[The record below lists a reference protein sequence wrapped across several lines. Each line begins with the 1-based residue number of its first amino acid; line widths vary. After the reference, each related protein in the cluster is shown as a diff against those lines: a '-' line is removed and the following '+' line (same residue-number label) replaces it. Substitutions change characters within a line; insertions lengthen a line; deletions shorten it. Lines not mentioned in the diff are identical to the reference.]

1 MIQKEFIRNEL
12 RYRYPDL
19 TDSIRFPQQS
29 VGRPLLFEA
38 NMKKFGTRI
47 VVVSARE
54 INTLRGMGQS
64 EPLFL
69 CIGTPETEILRQFDV
84 CVLPDF
90 EQPGAV
96 LNFIQRLFD
105 RLDDWTQSLRQAAEA
120 GEGVEELLFR
130 AGEMLQNPV
139 VLLDERGHVVA
150 QSDSTTIVPIEVQIG
165 QYNLSES
172 SIETGIVRKLGN
184 ADALDALA
192 TRLQSGEAAYTL
204 LCAASERPL
213 YASDEIVFESL
224 AGFLRLMLSERAIR
238 LGTQRNRR
246 ESAATELF
254 RSLILQD
261 GNEKNALDALH
272 KLGWNDADEYA
283 ILAVEPEN
291 GDLRPLSADAIC
303 DQLESALEGSCAF
316 PLSPV
321 VIAIVKTELSASDVL
336 MLRLRALAALNN
348 LRIGVCEAYQG
359 LTLLPQRLE
368 QAKLALNSAATF
380 GGVAQYADVFE
391 SELASQAIATRPK
404 ELVCI
409 RSVLALVRYDRTH
422 ETNYIETAEQYVKN
436 RFNAVRTAGELFI
449 HRSTFLYRL
458 ERIKAQFGLD
468 LDDKNLPLLH
478 LLLSLRIAKEIS

>member
-19 TDSIRFPQQS
+19 TDSIHFPQQS

-38 NMKKFGTRI
+38 NMKKFGSRI

-54 INTLRGMGQS
+54 INTLRETRQS

-69 CIGTPETEILRQFDV
+69 CIGTPESEILRQFDV

-90 EQPGAV
+90 EQSGAV

-150 QSDSTTIVPIEVQIG
+150 QSDNTTTIPNGVQIG

-172 SIETGIVRKLGN
+172 SIEAGLVRKLGN
-184 ADALDALA
+184 ADAPDALA
-192 TRLQSGEAAYTL
+192 TRLQSGAAAYTL
-204 LCAASERPL
+204 LCTASERPL

-238 LGTQRNRR
+238 LGTQRTHR
-246 ESAATELF
+246 ESVATESF

-261 GNEKNALDALH
+261 GSEKIALDALH
-272 KLGWNDADEYA
+272 KLGWVDTDEYA
-283 ILAVEPEN
+283 ILAAEPEN
-291 GDLRPLSADAIC
+291 GDLRPAQADAIC
-303 DQLESALEGSCAF
+303 DQLESVLEGSYAF

-321 VIAIVKTELSASDVL
+321 IVAIMKTELLTSDALMQRLHALTASTS
-336 MLRLRALAALNN
+336 
-348 LRIGVCEAYQG
+348 LRIGVCEAYSG
-359 LTLLPQRLE
+359 FTLLPHRLE
-368 QAKLALNSAATF
+368 QAKLALNSASSF
-380 GGVAQYADVFE
+380 DGVARYADVFE
-391 SELASQAIATRPK
+391 SELASQAIARFPK
-404 ELVCI
+404 ELVCM
-409 RSVLALVRYDRTH
+409 RSVLALARYDRAH
-422 ETNYIETAEQYVKN
+422 ETNYLYTAEQYVKN

-478 LLLSLRIAKEIS
+478 LLLSLRIAREIS

>member
-29 VGRPLLFEA
+29 VGRPLLFET
-38 NMKKFGTRI
+38 NIKKFGTRI

-54 INTLRGMGQS
+54 INTLRETGQS

-84 CVLPDF
+84 CILPDI

-105 RLDDWTQSLRQAAEA
+105 RLDDWTHSLRQAAEA
-120 GEGVEELLFR
+120 GDGVEELLFR

-150 QSDSTTIVPIEVQIG
+150 QSDNTTTVPLVAQIG
-165 QYNLSES
+165 QYNLSEN
-172 SIETGIVRKLGN
+172 SIELGLVGKLGN
-184 ADALDALA
+184 ADAPDVLA

-246 ESAATELF
+246 ESAAMEAF

-261 GNEKNALDALH
+261 GSEQPALDTLR
-272 KLGWNDADEYA
+272 KLGWDDAGEYA
-283 ILAVEPEN
+283 VLSVEPEN
-291 GDLRPLSADAIC
+291 GDLRPAQADAIC
-303 DQLESALEGSCAF
+303 DQLESALEGICVF
-316 PLSPV
+316 QLSPV
-321 VIAIVKTELSASDVL
+321 VVAIVKTELLASDTF
-336 MLRLRALAALNN
+336 MQRLRVFAASKK
-348 LRIGVCEAYQG
+348 LRIGVCEAYPG

-368 QAKLALNSAATF
+368 QAKLALDSAEMF

-391 SELASQAIATRPK
+391 SELTSQAIAQLPK
-404 ELVCI
+404 ELVCM
-409 RSVLALVRYDRTH
+409 RSVLALARYDRAH
-422 ETNYIETAEQYVKN
+422 DTNYLETAEQYVKN

-468 LDDKNLPLLH
+468 LDDKNFPLLH
-478 LLLSLRIAKEIS
+478 LLLSLRITREM

>member
-38 NMKKFGTRI
+38 NMKKFGARI
-47 VVVSARE
+47 VVVSTDE

-150 QSDSTTIVPIEVQIG
+150 QSDNTIIAPNEIQIG
-165 QYNLSES
+165 KYNLSEC
-172 SIETGIVRKLGN
+172 SIEAGLVCKLDN
-184 ADALDALA
+184 ADAPDALA
-192 TRLQSGEAAYTL
+192 THLQSGEAAYTL

-224 AGFLRLMLSERAIR
+224 AGFLRLMLSERTMRFGAR
-238 LGTQRNRR
+238 HTRR
-246 ESAATELF
+246 ESADAAEAF
-254 RSLILQD
+254 RSLILED
-261 GNEKNALDALH
+261 GVEQSALNSLH
-272 KLGWNDADEYA
+272 KLGWDDANEYA
-283 ILAVEPEN
+283 VLAVEPEN
-291 GDLRPLSADAIC
+291 GDLRPAQTDAIC
-303 DQLESALEGSCAF
+303 DQLESVLEGSCAF

-321 VIAIVKTELSASDVL
+321 IIKIG
-336 MLRLRALAALNN
+336 RAH
-348 LRIGVCEAYQG
+348 V
-359 LTLLPQRLE
+359 
-368 QAKLALNSAATF
+368 
-380 GGVAQYADVFE
+380 
-391 SELASQAIATRPK
+391 
-404 ELVCI
+404 
-409 RSVLALVRYDRTH
+409 
-422 ETNYIETAEQYVKN
+422 
-436 RFNAVRTAGELFI
+436 
-449 HRSTFLYRL
+449 
-458 ERIKAQFGLD
+458 
-468 LDDKNLPLLH
+468 
-478 LLLSLRIAKEIS
+478 